1 MSRSWL
7 VYDLVASNP
16 DLLDPS
22 NEPWP
27 GGTQHQLSTVGIE
40 LDHIRDQITARP
52 PLPHEAEI
60 LDIEP
65 GVAVI
70 SMHKVSVD
78 TKGRVV
84 EIADAVFAGDRTELV
99 YTTKLKRWKR

>member
-40 LDHIRDQITARP
+40 LAR
-52 PLPHEAEI
+52 
-60 LDIEP
+60 
-65 GVAVI
+65 I
-70 SMHKVSVD
+70 SMQLFRPHGLAA
-78 TKGRVV
+78 TG
-84 EIADAVFAGDRTELV
+84 LV
-99 YTTKLKRWKR
+99 N